1 MSVGITPRF
10 AYNAGLGIVDF
21 TPSLPP
27 NKKTPFAPLEA
38 IRHDSIT
45 STGLKQSVL
54 ERIDVMTVLAF
65 DNVPESDMASWQAF
79 FQWTLAGNQFTYYPD
94 STVEAVSV
102 EYTLEDMDWTPKWV
116 SLQNYSFTMKM
127 RTYVGGSEHFS

>member
-21 TPSLPP
+21 TPAIPP
-27 NKKTPFAPLEA
+27 TKKTPFAPLEA
-38 IRHDSIT
+38 TRHDSIT

-54 ERIDVMTVLAF
+54 ERIDVMTVLSF
-65 DNVPESDMASWQAF
+65 ENVPESDMASWRDFMA
-79 FQWTLAGNQFTYYPD
+79 WTLAGNQFTYYPD
-94 STVEAVSV
+94 STDESTST
-102 EYTLEDMDWTPKWV
+102 EYTLENTDWTPKWN
-116 SLQNYSFTMKM
+116 SLQNYSFTFKM